1 MKKII
6 LLPVLVCAVINLAAC
21 ATATYHDRFRSAG
34 NERNEFR
41 DFDEKYRVYKGTLS
55 ADAAV
60 KDNREYYELQFSG
73 VLGGEGRFLN
83 ILLPYDNTGKPLIY
97 ESTVEIKNGKP
108 AYLFLVRSCCTDE
121 YREILDPITSREIEK
136 DPDRMKKYIAEKFP
150 GSSGKEMSPVV
161 FCELSFTNVNYFSL
175 IYKVWKP
182 YGGQPYCG
190 QGFLLEEPYSSIKVK
205 WEQRSRIKY
214 CLVKAG
220 YILPVLADIATSPI
234 QLVGVI
240 IYFAAGG
247 AAR

>member
-1 MKKII
+1 MI
-6 LLPVLVCAVINLAAC
+6 
-21 ATATYHDRFRSAG
+21 
-34 NERNEFR
+34 
-41 DFDEKYRVYKGTLS
+41 YKGNLS
-55 ADAAV
+55 SDAAV
-60 KDNREYYELQFSG
+60 KDNKKYYELQFQG

-83 ILLPYDNTGKPLIY
+83 ILLPYDNTGKPLIF
-97 ESTVEIKNGKP
+97 ESAAEITNGKP

-121 YREILDPITSREIEK
+121 YREIFDPVTSREIEK
-136 DPDRMKKYIAEKFP
+136 DAARMKKYLSEKFP
-150 GSSGKEMSPVV
+150 GSAGRDMSPVI
-161 FCELSFTNVNYFSL
+161 FCELSFTNVKYFSL
-175 IYKVWKP
+175 VYKIWKP
-182 YGGQPYCG
+182 YGGEPFSEP
-190 QGFLLEEPYSSIKVK
+190 GFLLEEPYSSIKVN